1 MKAYN
6 FKDAPIKIHGAIINK
21 NGRLVRMDDEVAKT
35 ANEYTGVRVFSG
47 AGVRV
52 RFKTDS
58 KSIKIKATVANNGID
73 WAIPLSGSCGIDVFE
88 GNTRIGLVNAKN
100 YGILEFEDTLKKS
113 DAVSN
118 ITLMLPR
125 NEPILDLEISIDD
138 GAQMLEADPYKY
150 EKPIV
155 FYGSSIT
162 EGGCS
167 STVSKCYTALVTR
180 WLDSDYI
187 NLGVSGNARGEENMA
202 NYIKKLDMS
211 IFVMDYDHNAPTP
224 EHLEATHEPF
234 FKIIR
239 EANPTLPIVMMSKP
253 DFDNGIEENKIRREI
268 IRRTYENALA
278 NGDKNV
284 YFIDGETFFGDT
296 DRSICTVEGCHPTD
310 LGFMRMAEVV
320 YPVLKAILES
330 KNENL

>member
-1 MKAYN
+1 MQAYN
-6 FKDAPIKIHGAIINK
+6 YKDAPIKIFGAKLNE
-21 NGRLVRMDDEVAKT
+21 NGRLVRMDEKVART
-35 ANEYTGVRVFSG
+35 VNDYTGVRVFSG
-47 AGVRV
+47 AGVRI
-52 RFKTDS
+52 RFKTNS
-58 KSIKIKATVANNGID
+58 KIIKLRAKVESNTVD

-88 GNTRIGLVNAKN
+88 EDKRIKIFNAKD
-100 YGILEFEDTLKKS
+100 YGVLEFEDTLEKS
-113 DAVSN
+113 DRMSN
-118 ITLMLPR
+118 ITLMMPR
-125 NEPILDLEISIDD
+125 NEPIVDLEISIED
-138 GAQMLEADPYKY
+138 GAVIAEPDPYKY

-162 EGGCS
+162 EGGAA
-167 STVSKCYTALVTR
+167 STVGKCYTSIVTR

-187 NLGVSGNARGEENMA
+187 NLGISGNAKGESTMA
-202 NYIKKLDMS
+202 NYIKSLDMS

-253 DFDNGIEENKIRREI
+253 DFDSDAEESKQRRDI
-268 IRRTYENALA
+268 IKSTYNNAIK

-296 DRSICTVEGCHPTD
+296 ERSICTIEGCHPTD
-310 LGFMRMAEVV
+310 LGFMRMAERI
-320 YPVLKAILES
+320 YPVLKSILEKS
-330 KNENL
+330 YENL